1 MPNDRPYRR
10 SFFAIGLVAA
20 LFLVG
25 AASPAAARTGL
36 STAPVRVAQL
46 DGFAAPGTPDQYNKV
61 GIIETGP
68 KAAKNVLVLVPGTSA
83 SAAYFEPIARDI
95 VWYHPMRLTIDAGA
109 VADGNANPAQQVLD
123 VHATHGADLPKRL
136 RIYAF
141 GAALGGTAVLD
152 EARTLAEQSGIPSG
166 QLVLVDRHDTYSHN
180 DPSAASP
187 ANAFL
192 QNLTPFLHEIGG

>member
-1 MPNDRPYRR
+1 M
-10 SFFAIGLVAA
+10 
-20 LFLVG
+20 G
-25 AASPAAARTGL
+25 AASPAAARTGP
-36 STAPVRVAQL
+36 ST
-46 DGFAAPGTPDQYNKV
+46 
-61 GIIETGP
+61 
-68 KAAKNVLVLVPGTSA
+68 VPSGR
-83 SAAYFEPIARDI
+83 AR
-95 VWYHPMRLTIDAGA
+95 R
-109 VADGNANPAQQVLD
+109 
-123 VHATHGADLPKRL
+123 THGTDLPKRL

-192 QNLTPFLHEIGG
+192 QNLTPFLREIGG